1 MEERARD
8 TLIQRLDQLE
18 RDNRRLRMDGDFK
31 IVGMITWALMGQAVG
46 SSPTVEAQRVILRD
60 SSGKIRAS
68 FGLAGDGSPLLGLND
83 GDGATRVVLGVFNG
97 KPELTFSGSDG
108 KVVWKAP

>member
-1 MEERARD
+1 MEEQARD

-18 RDNRRLRMDGDFK
+18 RDNRRLRLAGALT
-31 IVGMITWALMGQAVG
+31 IAGMITWALMGQAVG
-46 SSPTVEAQRVILRD
+46 SSPIVEAQRVILRD
-60 SSGKIRAS
+60 SAGKVRAS
-68 FGLAGDGSPLLGLND
+68 FGLGGDGSPLLGLND

>member
-1 MEERARD
+1 ME
-8 TLIQRLDQLE
+8 LDAEQIDQGGPAAGADDVPGE
-18 RDNRRLRMDGDFK
+18 
-31 IVGMITWALMGQAVG
+31 
-46 SSPTVEAQRVILRD
+46 VEPE
-60 SSGKIRAS
+60 
-68 FGLAGDGSPLLGLND
+68 GLADAALDGVALLGLND